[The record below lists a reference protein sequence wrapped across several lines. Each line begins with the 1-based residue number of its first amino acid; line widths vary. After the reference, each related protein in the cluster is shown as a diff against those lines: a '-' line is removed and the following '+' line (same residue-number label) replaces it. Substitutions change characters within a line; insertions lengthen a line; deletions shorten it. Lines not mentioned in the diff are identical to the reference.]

1 MGSISLRL
9 QNLTWSLCV
18 WLPRWAN
25 VRPLGIFPMESLVLL
40 LGKWVLCLWP
50 APLESA
56 CHYSRAACAC
66 HSPDQ
71 RRQTT
76 AWDPSVL
83 PVQTLGHSP
92 GGILFSLAFSWVG
105 SAMGVSPG
113 HQDSRLLGG
122 GRLTRE
128 VENKWIATQ
137 IQIVH
142 LKMWD
147 TWASTD
153 WQEGPAAGMRRT
165 LRDQWC
171 TEFHYQWRGHVLH
184 RITLPK
190 EIWV

>member
-76 AWDPSVL
+76 ARDPSLL
-83 PVQTLGHSP
+83 PVQTLGHFP

-128 VENKWIATQ
+128 VENK
-137 IQIVH
+137 
-142 LKMWD
+142 
-147 TWASTD
+147 
-153 WQEGPAAGMRRT
+153 
-165 LRDQWC
+165 
-171 TEFHYQWRGHVLH
+171 
-184 RITLPK
+184 
-190 EIWV
+190 